1 MGSSGT
7 VTVSTA
13 GSSDTRSAAALT
25 VEVDATAHAGAGA
38 GGADAGGADAGGA
51 DAGEGASV
59 GDTGAGMGVAS
70 VLVRETFSPA
80 AMPDFTTSASSTAY
94 GVIGVSLRL
103 ARLCARCRRRDEMAL
118 ASELV
123 VGDPRMD
130 KPSSRRGG
138 DLAHFAVWTESII
151 GLGMDVL

>member
-25 VEVDATAHAGAGA
+25 VEVDATARAGAG
-38 GGADAGGADAGGA
+38 AGGADAGGA

-123 VGDPRMD
+123 IGDPRMD

>member
-1 MGSSGT
+1 MD
-7 VTVSTA
+7 A
-13 GSSDTRSAAALT
+13 GG
-25 VEVDATAHAGAGA
+25 VDAGVDAGADAGGADA